1 MLKFTSPSS
10 QYRLSDR
17 AIWHFLKV
25 HQYSVHQG
33 LTYHLGYAMH
43 YSLGLQ
49 QVNAVPKKSSTLMG
63 GIYVRVFPVFQKSTS
78 LHFYKRS
85 TLVPVCD
92 SQTKSR
98 KDFHLYQKWE
108 KV

>member
-63 GIYVRVFPVFQKSTS
+63 GIYVRVFPVFQKSNS
-78 LHFYKRS
+78 LHF
-85 TLVPVCD
+85 TF
-92 SQTKSR
+92 TK
-98 KDFHLYQKWE
+98 DLH
-108 KV
+108 